1 MNINGFRFVLF
12 RYHADQVFKAQT
24 AQALRIAHLISA
36 YLQLHSPFST
46 SSVNNQND
54 FSAHTN
60 FDHNNLRPDPQLEEY
75 LMIGEV
81 MSTLISNY
89 PIQEVNVF
97 FNGTEYERQK
107 FFSSQNTLAFG
118 LQGIR
123 SDIEL
128 ILNRTNDGSHL
139 TKSWYKYSIDKFMYG
154 GGTGKTVFG
163 GLYMTDQ
170 EKNFFKTAGPF
181 DNGLFGSSFRLE
193 RYGIEMNLRR
203 SFDGLSGNMDLAPKF
218 YDAPA
223 SGVWYGPYYDCQKRY
238 MKTKTTLRMIYS
250 VPIVTSNSKLPM

>member
-1 MNINGFRFVLF
+1 M
-12 RYHADQVFKAQT
+12 FKPQI
-24 AQALRIAHLISA
+24 AQAIRIAHLISA

-46 SSVNNQND
+46 SSVNAQNS
-54 FSAHTN
+54 FGAYTN

-75 LMIGEV
+75 LMIGEA

-89 PIQEVNVF
+89 PIQEVNIF

-107 FFSSQNTLAFG
+107 FFSSQNTLGFG
-118 LQGIR
+118 LTAIR

-139 TKSWYKYSIDKFMYG
+139 KKSWYNYSMDHFMYG

-163 GLYMTDQ
+163 GLYKTDE
-170 EKNFFKTAGPF
+170 EKNFYKTAGPF
-181 DNGLFGSSFRLE
+181 ANGLFGSTFKID

-203 SFDGLSGNMDLAPKF
+203 SFDGRNGNADLAPKF
-218 YDAPA
+218 YDAPS
-223 SGVWYGPYYDCQKRY
+223 SGIWFGPYFDCQKRY
-238 MKTKTTLRMIYS
+238 MKTKTTLRMSYS
-250 VPIVTSNSKLPM
+250 VPIITSNSKLPM